1 MARRIVF
8 YKSYFQ
14 DFYDAQTEKVRLKID
29 FVLDLIQVLD
39 KIPEKFFKHMENTD
53 GLYEIRIKVGSNI
66 FRIFSFFDE
75 GNLVIAING
84 FQKKTDKTPKNEIER
99 ALKIKENYFKE
110 N

>member
-75 GNLVIAING
+75 GNVVIAING
-84 FQKKTDKTPKNEIER
+84 FQKKTEKTPKNEIER